1 MRRILSVG
9 QCSFDHGNLTRA
21 FREHF
26 RAELVSTPDAQS
38 ALKDFASG
46 GYDLVLINRLFDE
59 DGDSGLDF
67 LKNQIG
73 VFQKAGVPVMLVS
86 NFPDAQMDAVRIGA
100 KPGIGKSTL
109 GSPSFIKAVQTA
121 VPEWVD

>member
-38 ALKDFASG
+38 AIKDFASG

-67 LKNQIG
+67 LKKHIG
-73 VFQKAGVPVMLVS
+73 VFQKAGIPVMLVS
-86 NFPDAQMDAVRIGA
+86 NFPDAQADAVRIGA
-100 KPGIGKSTL
+100 QSGIGKSSL
-109 GSPSFIKAVQTA
+109 GSPAYIKAVKAA